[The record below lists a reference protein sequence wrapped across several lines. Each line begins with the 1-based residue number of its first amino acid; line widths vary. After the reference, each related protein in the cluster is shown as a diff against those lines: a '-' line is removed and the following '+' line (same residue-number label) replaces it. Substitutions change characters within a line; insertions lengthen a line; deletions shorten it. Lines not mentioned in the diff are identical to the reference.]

1 MFLKKIKNDN
11 RGLDI
16 ALVGTNYILVLVLII
31 CAAVD
36 FSIMSLGKLYC
47 VSMAKESALY
57 GLAKNFEYG
66 LWMENQTFNTAAGYK
81 VQRAVEYDA
90 LTKFREMRGTVTP
103 TLGDITLSS
112 RPEDKGVVCNY
123 TNMALI
129 CTFQDIVFYP
139 NGIFKKAGRTKRNN
153 SIGFIGSSTDSNGGK
168 LMSPR
173 DSSYGT
179 GVYGDA
185 NNLPS
190 IARSGGT
197 IHSGVSCKVQI
208 FLSL

>member
-57 GLAKNFEYG
+57 ALAKNFEYG
-66 LWMENQTFNTAAGYK
+66 LWMEKQTFNTEDGIK

-129 CTFQDIVFYP
+129 CTFQDIVFTP
-139 NGIFKKAGRTKRNN
+139 NGIFKRAGRNSRNG
-153 SIGFIGSSTDSNGGK
+153 SIGFIGSSTGSNGGK

-173 DSSYGT
+173 DGSYGT
-179 GVYGDA
+179 GVYSDA

-190 IARSGGT
+190 IASGGT

-208 FLSL
+208 FLSM